1 MDKLY
6 LYQETYPAERV
17 KVWAVTAKTVAD
29 CIERGEVPQIR
40 LPEEL
45 TSKVES
51 SAPKIALLLGQDKHP
66 DREEKDYSIFPDYVD
81 AIIES
86 GGFPVFIAFD
96 KIEEQLE
103 QEKPN
108 GILLVGGNFRLIKQ
122 EGRDYEKRPLAY
134 IKLIEY
140 AKANKL
146 PVFAICGGE
155 QLFAVYYEATPVC
168 GLTDHMQKPY
178 VWSHKIK
185 LAKESKI
192 RQIID
197 RGSMEINSCHHT
209 AIEFDEKNP
218 FIRVVGW
225 AEDGTIEAIELKDN
239 SWNEFV
245 IGVQWHPERLMKI
258 GDENSAKLFKAFI
271 KASKT

>member
-1 MDKLY
+1 MEIFLHK
-6 LYQETYPAERV
+6 ESYPAERV
-17 KVWAVTAKTVAD
+17 KVWAVTAKEVAD
-29 CIERGEVPQIR
+29 CIERGETPQIR
-40 LPEEL
+40 LPEEI
-45 TSKVES
+45 TSKIDS
-51 SAPKIALLLGQDKHP
+51 HAPKIAVLLGQDKHP
-66 DREEKDYSIFPDYVD
+66 DREEKDYSMFPDYLD

-86 GGFPVFIAFD
+86 GGCPVFIAFD

-103 QEKPN
+103 QEKPD

-122 EGRDYEKRPLAY
+122 EGCDYEKRPLAY

-155 QLFAVYYEATPVC
+155 QMLAVYYGAMAVC

-185 LAKESKI
+185 LEEGSRI
-192 RQIID
+192 RQIIGHGD
-197 RGSMEINSCHHT
+197 MEINSCHHT
-209 AIEFDEKNP
+209 AIGFDEENP
-218 FIRVVGW
+218 FIRVVGC
-225 AEDGTIEAIELKDN
+225 AEDGIIEAIELKN

-258 GDENSAKLFKAFI
+258 GDEDSSKLFKAFI
-271 KASKT
+271 NASQN